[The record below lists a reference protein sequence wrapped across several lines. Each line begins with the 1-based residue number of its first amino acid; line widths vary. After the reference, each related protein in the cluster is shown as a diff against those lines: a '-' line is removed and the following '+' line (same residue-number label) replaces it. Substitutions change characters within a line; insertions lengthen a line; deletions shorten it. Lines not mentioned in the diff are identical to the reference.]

1 MELCYLYHS
10 DEFKITA
17 LNLLPKFADVF
28 MRVLIVA
35 VFFVLL
41 LAPGSY
47 FAFILGIASLIAMGL
62 WAVWL
67 PAGIINWARTAHPQ
81 LREDDESVISV
92 ARFIGKGFI
101 VMGLLILLALVYR
114 R

>member
-1 MELCYLYHS
+1 
-10 DEFKITA
+10 

-28 MRVLIVA
+28 MRSLIVA

-92 ARFIGKGFI
+92 VRFIGKGFI
-101 VMGLLILLALVYR
+101 VTGLLILLALAYR